1 MCRLGWIIAF
11 IFFLAF
17 GGMFY
22 KFVFSGDVVPAS
34 DGRKALQLSPGERDL
49 VLAEMRQFLAAV
61 QSILRGVNDKD
72 PAAIAQAARAVGQ
85 ASVKEVPPSLM
96 GKLPLSFKRL
106 GLGTHAAFDRLA
118 LDAEQLGD
126 PEQSL
131 GQLAILMENCVG
143 CHAVYR
149 IHVVANP

>member
-1 MCRLGWIIAF
+1 MCRLAWIVALVF
-11 IFFLAF
+11 LLAF

-22 KFVFSGDVVPAS
+22 KFVLSGDVVTTR
-34 DGRKALQLSPGERDL
+34 DGRKALQLSPGERAL

-61 QSILRGVNDKD
+61 QGIVKAVNERDLK
-72 PAAIAQAARAVGQ
+72 AAARTARAVGQ
-85 ASVKEVPPSLM
+85 ASVKTVPASLM

-106 GLGTHAAFDRLA
+106 GLATHQAFDRLA

-126 PEQSL
+126 PEHSL
-131 GQLAILMENCVG
+131 GQLATLMQHCVG

-149 IHVVANP
+149 IDAPAAP